1 MRKPPMIDINNSKL
15 EGCRPIGKTC
25 LMTHYS
31 AGASW
36 SKGATAGMTSADPLE
51 DQALAL
57 LDASFPLHQGGARG
71 MLENLSDTLVGL
83 G

>member
-1 MRKPPMIDINNSKL
+1 
-15 EGCRPIGKTC
+15 
-25 LMTHYS
+25 
-31 AGASW
+31 
-36 SKGATAGMTSADPLE
+36 MTSADPLE